1 MNANRYHRE
10 VDVTLSRIIAA
21 LAIAAF
27 SAPVLAAPVAA
38 PVPPGERIVLAD
50 QHGKKKAKGKEE
62 AKKNSDRSNKGGE
75 TRGAERSDQVQGMQD
90 TGKGG
95 AKRKQ

>member
-1 MNANRYHRE
+1 
-10 VDVTLSRIIAA
+10 VILSRIIAA
-21 LAIAAF
+21 LAVAAF
-27 SAPVLAAPVAA
+27 VAPALAAPVAA
-38 PVPPGERIVLAD
+38 PVPPTERIVLVD
-50 QHGKKKAKGKEE
+50 EHGKKKAKGKEKDE
-62 AKKNSDRSNKGGE
+62 AKKNANRSNKGGE